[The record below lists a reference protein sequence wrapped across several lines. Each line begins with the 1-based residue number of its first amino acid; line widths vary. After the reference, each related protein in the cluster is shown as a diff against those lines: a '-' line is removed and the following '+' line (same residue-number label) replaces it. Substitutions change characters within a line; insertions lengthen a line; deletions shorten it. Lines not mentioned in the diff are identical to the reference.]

1 MIAMRIYGSPSA
13 AAAASSVTA
22 RSVLEISVII
32 VSWNARN
39 YLAEC
44 LNSLERGI
52 SRTCEVVVVDNASQD
67 GSPEMVA
74 EKFPWVRLILT
85 GDNLGF
91 AKGNNLAIEQ
101 ARGRYICLINSD
113 VNVFPGCL
121 DSLADYLDKHLEVGM
136 VGPRIL
142 NPDRSLQNTCRSFPT
157 LWNNFCVVS
166 GLSLLFPASSRF
178 SGEEMLWFD
187 HARELPVD
195 ALVGC
200 FIMARLEA
208 VQQFGLL
215 SDDFFMFGEDIDWG
229 RRCWES
235 GWKVVFFP
243 GAESVHYG
251 GASSAN
257 APERFAVEA
266 QRAALQLWAKHHSRL
281 RCFLFRCLLLSF
293 CLLRA
298 LREVAVAA
306 VRLRW
311 NSANHLRWN
320 TQMACLLD
328 LWPWIRESSDKG
340 SRPLQQ
346 ARQNES
352 GEVDG
357 KEPESGEK
365 MNRRGALIGCGFRA
379 TISFLSRYIF
389 RLYDFYYKVTRRHR
403 RYDFSLDV
411 SHESATAAR
420 YSSVSL
426 LQTRIAIRRLGPLA
440 GLTFCDIGC
449 GKGRVLFAAAEYPFS
464 RILGVELFADFAR
477 VAEQNLEKWR
487 ASGGDDRIAIACADA
502 TTFVYPAEAAV
513 YYFFNPFPATVL
525 GRVLDQIEA
534 SHRGQRTLL
543 LIVHPV
549 SDSYPNILLTR
560 PFRLVKEL
568 DHAFSR
574 SLIYERV

>member
-1 MIAMRIYGSPSA
+1 VIKNMPSA
-13 AAAASSVTA
+13 ASAAPSVTA
-22 RSVLEISVII
+22 RSVPDISVII
-32 VSWNARN
+32 VSWNARKF
-39 YLAEC
+39 LAEC
-44 LNSLERGI
+44 LSSLARGI
-52 SRTCEVVVVDNASQD
+52 SRTCEVMVVDNASSD

-74 EKFPWVRLILT
+74 KKFPWVRLILS
-85 GDNLGF
+85 GENLGF

-101 ARGRYICLINSD
+101 ARGRFICLINSD

-121 DSLADYLDKHLEVGM
+121 DSLADYLDHHPEVGM

-142 NPDRSLQNTCRSFPT
+142 NPDRSLQNTCRAFPT

-166 GLSLLFPASSRF
+166 GLSLFFPASSRF

-215 SDDFFMFGEDIDWG
+215 SDEFFMFGEDIDWG

-235 GWKVVFFP
+235 GWKVIFFP

-251 GASSAN
+251 AASSAN

-311 NSANHLRWN
+311 NSANHLRWK

-328 LWPWIRESSDKG
+328 LWPWFRASSGKVI
-340 SRPLQQ
+340 RPLQQ
-346 ARQNES
+346 TRQHKSVEF
-352 GEVDG
+352 GTKDTEA
-357 KEPESGEK
+357 GEK
-365 MNRRGALIGCGFRA
+365 KTSRGTLAGGGIRNLTAFASRRV
-379 TISFLSRYIF
+379 F
-389 RLYDFYYKVTRRHR
+389 RLFDFYYKLTRHHR
-403 RYDFSLDV
+403 CYDFSMDV
-411 SHESATAAR
+411 SHESTNAAR

-426 LQTRIAIRRLGPLA
+426 LQTRSAIRSLCPLA

-449 GKGRVLFAAAEYPFS
+449 GKGRVLFAASEYPFS

-487 ASGGDDRIAIACADA
+487 AAGGDDRIAIACADA
-502 TTFVYPAEAAV
+502 TTFIYPVEAAV
-513 YYFFNPFPATVL
+513 YYFFNPFPATVF